1 MLFTLILRQCNI
13 LHSRNDY
20 IYERG
25 ISMEFV
31 FEDLYRKY
39 HQDLFQF
46 VFYMTRDRTLTEDL
60 VQEVY
65 IRVMRSYNSFRG
77 ESSEKTWLFSIARN
91 VTIDYFRS
99 QNRKKNVISQFFDWN
114 KKGDF
119 IPDHQPLPEEI
130 LLQNEKAN
138 QVYTYL
144 DACTIDQ
151 RSVLILRFIQSM
163 SIKETAAILGFSES
177 KVKTTQHRGLKVLKT
192 HIDGENLK
200 GEAYDE

>member
-1 MLFTLILRQCNI
+1 
-13 LHSRNDY
+13 
-20 IYERG
+20 
-25 ISMEFV
+25 MEFV

-99 QNRKKNVISQFFDWN
+99 QNRKKNFISNFFDWN

-119 IPDHQPLPEEI
+119 IPDYQPLPEEV
-130 LLQNEKAN
+130 LLQNEEAKL
-138 QVYTYL
+138 VYTL
-144 DACTIDQ
+144 LEQCTVDQ

-192 HIDGENLK
+192 HIQEEKMK

>member
-1 MLFTLILRQCNI
+1 M
-13 LHSRNDY
+13 DY
-20 IYERG
+20 
-25 ISMEFV
+25 V
-31 FEDLYRKY
+31 FEELYEKY

-46 VFYMTRDRTLTEDL
+46 VFYLTRDRTLTEDL
-60 VQEVY
+60 VQDVY

-99 QNRKKNVISQFFDWN
+99 QKRKNNVVTQFFDWG

-119 IPDHQPLPEEI
+119 IPDRKPIPEEI
-130 LLQNEKAN
+130 AIKNEESREMYAHLEK
-138 QVYTYL
+138 
-144 DACTIDQ
+144 CTVDQ
-151 RSVLILRFIQSM
+151 RSVLILRFIQSL

-192 HIDGENLK
+192 HIQSDQLK
-200 GEAYDE
+200 GEPYDE